1 MPIQAVEPRRLYRQ
15 IADQLSR
22 LIDAGEYRPGERL
35 PPERTLAETLK
46 VSRPSVREALIA
58 LEVEGRVEIRGGSG
72 IYVVDRPAA
81 LRSAAASAAAIEP
94 GPFELIEARLV
105 IEPEIASL
113 AARHASPDLVARL
126 TEATDAMERDGQ
138 TEDGLASDRRFHAL
152 LADGA
157 ENAALVLVMNTL
169 WESRIGPLYVQ
180 LERHFQA
187 PDVWSRA
194 IGEHR
199 EIIAAVAAGDAR
211 EARAAM
217 TRHLK
222 TARDR
227 FSSNWKAMAG
237 R

>member
-1 MPIQAVEPRRLYRQ
+1 M
-15 IADQLSR
+15 D
-22 LIDAGEYRPGERL
+22 
-35 PPERTLAETLK
+35 RTAA
-46 VSRPSVREALIA
+46 RE
-58 LEVEGRVEIRGGSG
+58 
-72 IYVVDRPAA
+72 DRPAA
-81 LRSAAASAAAIEP
+81 SVGAEP

-105 IEPEIASL
+105 IEPEIAAL
-113 AARHASPDLVARL
+113 AARHGGADLVARL
-126 TEATDAMERDGQ
+126 TDATDAMERLDQ
-138 TEDGLASDRRFHAL
+138 TEDGLAQDRLFHGL

-180 LERHFQA
+180 LERHFQT

-194 IGEHR
+194 IAEHR
-199 EIIAAVAAGDAR
+199 EIIAAVGAGDAR
-211 EARAAM
+211 EAKAAM

-227 FSSNWKAMAG
+227 FSSNWKALSG